1 MYGET
6 GENEGI
12 LTPGD
17 SRYWY
22 ESAGEYDLEML
33 QVLAI
38 NPEKGWHREN
48 YEDAKFDRSKVKH
61 LNARDISENSI
72 SSP

>member
-38 NPEKGWHREN
+38 NPEKVWRVRIMKMQNLIGQR
-48 YEDAKFDRSKVKH
+48 
-61 LNARDISENSI
+61 
-72 SSP
+72 